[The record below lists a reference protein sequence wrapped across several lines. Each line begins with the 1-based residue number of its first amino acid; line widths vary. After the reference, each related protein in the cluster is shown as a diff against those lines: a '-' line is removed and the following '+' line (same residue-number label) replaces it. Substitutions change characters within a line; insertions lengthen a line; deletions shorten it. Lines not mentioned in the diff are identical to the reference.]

1 MLSWQHYR
9 NIAAK
14 TQVDVR
20 FPGGMWSIL
29 VDERGSR
36 QERAQALESNTIAI
50 GIGGLLHQQPLLSL
64 PRGKK

>member
-1 MLSWQHYR
+1 MLSWQHHR

-36 QERAQALESNTIAI
+36 QERAYALEFNTIAI
-50 GIGGLLHQQPLLSL
+50 GM
-64 PRGKK
+64 